1 MRDKFMEAVQA
12 EGGQQPHEIKYMS
25 VHCNILLVPVFGFPK
40 LPKQPGIPCGNVG
53 FLTSLGALCAGACA
67 AAKILRKTW
76 HRYSMTHIIIEPAFY
91 GLKCSSKARSGA
103 TTRAAAQP
111 GVCATTRAAAQP
123 GVCLVVRVVTRAVE
137 YLQVWTGGILCY
149 AVQASHASAHD
160 EHPIRQATS
169 DDSAPRSAGA
179 AKRK

>member
-1 MRDKFMEAVQA
+1 MNIMRDKFMEAVQA

-76 HRYSMTHIIIEPAFY
+76 HRYSMTHIIIEPGF
-91 GLKCSSKARSGA
+91 LWI
-103 TTRAAAQP
+103 P
-111 GVCATTRAAAQP
+111 
-123 GVCLVVRVVTRAVE
+123 
-137 YLQVWTGGILCY
+137 
-149 AVQASHASAHD
+149 
-160 EHPIRQATS
+160 TS
-169 DDSAPRSAGA
+169 V
-179 AKRK
+179 